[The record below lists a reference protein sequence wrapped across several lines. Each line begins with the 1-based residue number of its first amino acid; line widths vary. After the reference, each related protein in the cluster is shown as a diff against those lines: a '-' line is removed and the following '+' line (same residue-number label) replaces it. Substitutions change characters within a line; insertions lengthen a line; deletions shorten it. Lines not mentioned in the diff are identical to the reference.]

1 MGKLI
6 SLGDMSRKK
15 PLIQFCGIAKSDS
28 SIEKAEAISL
38 HASALAA
45 LQGFDATDQIE
56 YRIASEMDALLDAHL
71 GVCRTTGP
79 DFNALQSHIA
89 NKTGFMQY
97 YSRRDR
103 AVLILSALLD
113 HLEDGKVRLDGYT
126 VGELMKT
133 AEIGKDTWQKF
144 CRKSG
149 VVVEQGDSHRWFT
162 NAEIRKLI
170 AAAHQHGKRKGKA
183 AADAWTA
190 LLERN
195 QHNSDE

>member
-1 MGKLI
+1 M
-6 SLGDMSRKK
+6 
-15 PLIQFCGIAKSDS
+15 
-28 SIEKAEAISL
+28 L

-45 LQGFDATDQIE
+45 LQGFEVADQIK
-56 YRIASEMDALLDAHL
+56 YRITSEMDALLEAHL

-79 DFNALQSHIA
+79 DFNVLQSHIA
-89 NKTGFMQY
+89 NETGLMQY
-97 YSRRDR
+97 FSRRDR
-103 AVLILSALLD
+103 AALNLSALLD

-126 VGELMKT
+126 VGELIKA
-133 AEIGKDTWQKF
+133 AEIGKDTWQKI

-149 VVVEQGDSHRWFT
+149 VVVEQGDSHRRFT

-170 AAAHQHGKRKGKA
+170 AAARQHGKQKGKA

-195 QHNSDE
+195 QHNSGD